1 MMMARSFRIFILL
14 IEVKKTFPFSV
25 AEFSLF
31 VFLSRLSIKSTSVT
45 NILEFFHEFVF
56 EYENDFPNF
65 EPVTLPDSS
74 LYVASGRVGSST
86 QI

>member
-1 MMMARSFRIFILL
+1 M
-14 IEVKKTFPFSV
+14 FPF
-25 AEFSLF
+25 FRRRILF
-31 VFLSRLSIKSTSVT
+31 VRVSIEIQYKSTSVI
-45 NILEFFHEFVF
+45 NLLAFFQEFVLDY
-56 EYENDFPNF
+56 EYDFPNF